1 MTAERRAGGRDWLSL
16 LEEARALTHGHFRL
30 SSGLHSPA
38 YVQCARLTEEPRR
51 ARRAGEA
58 LAAALL
64 KRLVERLGEAP
75 DSVLAPAM
83 GGLLIGHEVAAAL
96 GVPFR
101 FTERAA
107 DGAMALRRG
116 FALAAGERVAVVE
129 DVVTTGRSTRETI
142 ALAEACG
149 ARVVGVGALL
159 DRSGE
164 DGAPF
169 AVPFVSL
176 ARLDLPTWRPE
187 ECPRCAAGEPVEK
200 PGSRPDPA

>member
-1 MTAERRAGGRDWLSL
+1 MTTERQADWLAV
-16 LEEARALTHGHFRL
+16 LEEAGALIRGHFRL

-38 YVQCARLTEEPRR
+38 YVQCARLTEDPKR
-51 ARRAGEA
+51 ARRAGAA
-58 LAAALL
+58 LAAALA
-64 KRLVERLGEAP
+64 ERLGVAP

-101 FTERAA
+101 FTERDAG
-107 DGAMALRRG
+107 GAMALRRG

-142 ALAEACG
+142 ELAEAAG

-159 DRSGE
+159 DRGGGGE
-164 DGAPF
+164 GASPFAAPF
-169 AVPFVSL
+169 VAL

-200 PGSRPDPA
+200 PGSRPDAPP

>member
-1 MTAERRAGGRDWLSL
+1 MTSRRHEDADGWLAA
-16 LEEARALTHGHFRL
+16 LEEARALTRGHFRL

-58 LAAALL
+58 LAAAL
-64 KRLVERLGEAP
+64 VARLGAAP

-101 FTERAA
+101 FTERTP

-116 FALAAGERVAVVE
+116 FTLAAGERVVVVE

-142 ALAEACG
+142 ELAEECG

-159 DRSGE
+159 DRSGGGE
-164 DGAPF
+164 EESPF
-169 AVPFVSL
+169 ALPFVAL

-187 ECPRCAAGEPVEK
+187 ECPRCAAGEAVEK
-200 PGSRPDPA
+200 PGSRPDARA

>member
-1 MTAERRAGGRDWLSL
+1 MTTERQADWLAV
-16 LEEARALTHGHFRL
+16 LEEAGALTRGHFRL

-38 YVQCARLTEEPRR
+38 YVQCARLTEDPAR
-51 ARRAGEA
+51 ARRAGAA
-58 LAAALL
+58 LAAAL
-64 KRLVERLGEAP
+64 VERLGAAP

-101 FTERAA
+101 FSERIA
-107 DGAMALRRG
+107 DGTMALRRG

-142 ALAEACG
+142 ALAEAGG

-159 DRSGE
+159 DRSGGGE
-164 DGAPF
+164 DGSPF

-176 ARLDLPTWRPE
+176 ARLDLPAWRPE
-187 ECPRCAAGEPVEK
+187 ECPRCAAGEPIEK

>member
-1 MTAERRAGGRDWLSL
+1 VTAERQASGRDWLAV

-38 YVQCARLTEEPRR
+38 YVQCARLTEDPRR

-64 KRLVERLGEAP
+64 ERLGGAP

-83 GGLLIGHEVAAAL
+83 GGLLIGHEVASAL

-116 FALAAGERVAVVE
+116 FALAAGERVVVVE

-142 ALAEACG
+142 ELAEAGG
-149 ARVVGVGALL
+149 ARVIGVGALL
-159 DRSGE
+159 DRSGGGE
-164 DGAPF
+164 GAAPF
-169 AVPFVSL
+169 TVPFVSL
-176 ARLDLPTWRPE
+176 AHLDLPTWRPE

-200 PGSRPDPA
+200 PGSRPEPG